1 MEVVETSELN
11 MFTQLRKRRLIV
23 DEPEDKREER
33 RIAKQAQLGV
43 WLKMKIEERLLGV
56 EYSDS
61 DKEEIKPSKP
71 WLKNVTPFEVG
82 KRRPVSGQ
90 LKLRMEKKDRIISLT
105 DVVIIL
111 PKVEGGQGGET
122 ISSGT
127 LETHAN
133 GFIYTASNFRKHF
146 YFHDIKKSFFRL
158 GDKKLPPLLHF
169 QLHLPFIK
177 GIEDTKDIEFHLK
190 RRKRVHGSG
199 MIEAEK
205 QIIWNSL
212 KNFVD
217 KVYVRLSSLHHSPC
231 LFYELEKNYEF
242 HGVFSSKASAFVQ
255 TLYDLIVLLKT
266 PFTVFPL
273 RDVDFVN
280 LALLR
285 SGEIDMTVIFQDYSK
300 EDSVLEIKSI
310 PLQALASIKDRFN
323 YVKYYVNTKKLE
335 WKAILKNITDFP
347 QKFLEKGGWDYF
359 ELEDSNTL
367 AKY

>member
-1 MEVVETSELN
+1 
-11 MFTQLRKRRLIV
+11 MFTQLRKRRSIV
-23 DEPEDKREER
+23 NEPEDKREER

-43 WLKMKIEERLLGV
+43 WLNMKIEERLLGL

-61 DKEEIKPSKP
+61 EKEEIKPPKP

-90 LKLRMEKKDRIISLT
+90 LKLRMEKKDRVISLT

-111 PKVEGGQGGET
+111 PKVGRGKGEET
-122 ISSGT
+122 IASGT

-133 GFIYTASNFRKHF
+133 GYIYTASNFRKHF

-158 GDKKLPPLLHF
+158 GDRKLPPLLHF
-169 QLHLPFIK
+169 QLHLPFMK

-190 RRKRVHGSG
+190 RRKKVKG
-199 MIEAEK
+199 MIEAVK
-205 QIIWNSL
+205 QISWDRRHNERL

-217 KVYVRLSSLHHSPC
+217 KVHVRLSSLHHSPC
-231 LFYELEKNYEF
+231 LFYELKKNYEF
-242 HGVFSSKASAFVQ
+242 YGVFSSKASTFVL
-255 TLYDLIVLLKT
+255 TSYDLIVLLKT

-285 SGEIDMTVIFQDYSK
+285 PGEIDMTVIFQDYSK
-300 EDSVLEIKSI
+300 EDSVLEINSI
-310 PLQALASIKDRFN
+310 PLKALDSIKDRFN

-347 QKFLEKGGWDYF
+347 QKFVEKGGWDYF

-367 AKY
+367 SKYCLFADD